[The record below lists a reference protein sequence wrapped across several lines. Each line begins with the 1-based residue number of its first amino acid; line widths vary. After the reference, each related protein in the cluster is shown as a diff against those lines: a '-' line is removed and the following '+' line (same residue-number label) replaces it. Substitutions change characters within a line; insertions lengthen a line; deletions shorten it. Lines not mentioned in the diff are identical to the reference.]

1 MEAEVMKS
9 GSAYAFMQG
18 SGEMQER
25 TRNYDWSQSPL
36 GMPDQWPQSLRTT
49 LGIILNS
56 KFPMLLFWGNDH
68 ICFYNDAFRPS
79 LGEKGKHPGIGKN
92 GKEVWSDIWDFIG
105 PLIDSVKNTGVPVW
119 YENQLVPFYRNGTTE
134 NIYWTFSYS
143 PAYGD
148 DGRIDGVFVTCVETT
163 KTVTT
168 LQQLEESRQQ
178 LAFAI
183 DAAELAR
190 WDYHPFTH
198 QFTAD
203 ARFTEWFGLM
213 AEEATDSA
221 LVLNIIAPEDRERL
235 VAELNTAMDP
245 AYNGRFN
252 VEYTIRP
259 HNLQERVVRAKGK
272 TWFDEGGNAYRL
284 SGTLQDVTEQV
295 NQRTKSIESEQQV
308 KAIIESAPFPIGI
321 YVGREMRIQFVN
333 QTIKDIWGKGN
344 DIEGKLYAEV
354 LPELENQQVYQQL
367 DGVYATGVPFE
378 ARHQRID
385 ILVDGKLQP
394 FYFNYNFTPLFD
406 TNGNVYGV
414 MNTAAEVTDLV
425 NTQLQLK
432 EVEENLRNIIL
443 QAPVAMA
450 LLRGKDQIIEIAN
463 DRMFELWGKSSE
475 ELLGKSVFDGLPEVR
490 AQGYEELLDK
500 VFTTGETVKFFGSP
514 VTLPRNGQIE
524 LCYIDF
530 VYEAYR
536 LGEDEIS
543 GVMVV
548 AIDVTTQV
556 LNAKKIRDAE
566 ERGRLA
572 IESAELG
579 TYEINLTNKQ
589 LLASARMAEIFNVEE
604 AADRQ
609 AYIRAI
615 HLEDLPLRKDA
626 YKRAFETGILE
637 YDARVIY
644 KNGSIHWVRV
654 KGQVFFDDQHT
665 PKTIV
670 GVVQDITETKLFEQ
684 ELTRQVRERTRELE
698 ASNFDLQRSNAN
710 LEEFAHAAS
719 HDLKEPIRKIRFFT
733 SRLKEQM
740 TEELSDSQKFTFS
753 RIDNASERMTAL
765 IDDLLLYSHVSR
777 KPIETEAV
785 DLNEKIKRVLE
796 DLELDIQQKNAKI
809 TVGPLPVVQGYRR
822 QLQQLFHNL
831 LTNAIKYNKPNIAP
845 EVSITASLVEGK
857 NVVIGGSP
865 LDATQ
870 PYHLIEIRDS
880 GIGFDQKESERIF
893 QMFTRLHGN
902 TEYGGT
908 GVGLSIVRKV
918 VENHSGKI
926 VAEGE
931 PGAGANFKVYLPA
944 S

>member
-1 MEAEVMKS
+1 MEAGVLKS
-9 GSAYAFMQG
+9 NTAFAFMQG
-18 SGEMQER
+18 SGEMREL
-25 TRNYDWSQSPL
+25 TRNYNWSQSSL
-36 GMPDQWPQSLRTT
+36 GTPDQWPQSLRTT

-56 KFPMLLFWGNDH
+56 KFPMFLFWGDEQ

-79 LGEKGKHPGIGKN
+79 LGDKGKHPGVGKK

-105 PLIDSVKNTGVPVW
+105 PLIEEVKATGVPVW

-148 DGRIDGVFVTCVETT
+148 EGSIDGVFVTCVETT

-183 DAAELAR
+183 DAAELAT
-190 WDYHPFTH
+190 WEYNPLTH

-203 ARFTEWFGLM
+203 ARFSEWFGLT
-213 AEEATDSA
+213 AEEATDNA
-221 LVLNIIAPEDRERL
+221 LSLNIIAPEDRQKM
-235 VAELNTAMDP
+235 VAELNRSVDP
-245 AYNGRFN
+245 AFNGRFN
-252 VEYTIRP
+252 IDYTIRP
-259 HNLQERVVRAKGK
+259 QNRQERVLRSKGK
-272 TWFDEGGNAYRL
+272 TSFDEAGKAYRI

-295 NQRTKSIESEQQV
+295 MQQKRLLESEQQV
-308 KAIIESAPFPIGI
+308 RTIIESAPFPIGI
-321 YVGREMRIQFVN
+321 YMGREMRIQFAN
-333 QTIKDIWGKGN
+333 QSIKNVWGKGN
-344 DIEGKLYAEV
+344 DVEGKLYSEV

-367 DGVYATGVPFE
+367 ERVYTTGVPFA

-385 ILVDGKLQP
+385 IVVDGKLRP

-406 TNGNVYGV
+406 ANGNVHGV

-450 LLRGKDQIIEIAN
+450 LLRGKEQVIEIAN
-463 DRMFELWGKSSE
+463 DKMFELWGKRSD
-475 ELLGKSVFDGLPEVR
+475 ELLGRSVFDGLPEVR
-490 AQGYEELLDK
+490 SQGYEELLDK
-500 VFTTGETVKFFGSP
+500 VFTTGETVRFFGSP
-514 VTLPRNGQIE
+514 VTLPRNGKIE
-524 LCYIDF
+524 QCYIDF

-579 TYEINLTNKQ
+579 TYEINLTNNEV
-589 LLASARMAEIFNVEE
+589 LASSRMAEIFDVEDE
-604 AADRQ
+604 ADRER
-609 AYIRAI
+609 YITAI
-615 HLEDLPLRKDA
+615 HPEDLPIRKEA
-626 YKRAFETGILE
+626 YKRAYETGTLE
-637 YDARVIY
+637 YDARIVY
-644 KNGSIHWVRV
+644 KDGSTHWVRV
-654 KGQVFFDDQHT
+654 KGRVFFDDQHT
-665 PKTIV
+665 PKNII
-670 GVVQDITETKLFEQ
+670 GVVQDITEIKVFEE
-684 ELTRQVRERTRELE
+684 ELTRQVRERTEELE
-698 ASNFDLQRSNAN
+698 ASNLDLQRSNAN

-765 IDDLLLYSHVSR
+765 IDDILLYSHVSR
-777 KPIETEAV
+777 KPVETEAV
-785 DLNEKIKRVLE
+785 DLNLKIKRVLE

-809 TVGPLPVVQGYRR
+809 SVGPLPVVQGFRR

-831 LTNAIKYNKPNIAP
+831 LTNAIKYNKPGIAP
-845 EVSITASLVEGK
+845 EVSIAASLVEGK
-857 NVVIGGSP
+857 DVVMEGSP
-865 LDATQ
+865 LDATRQ
-870 PYHLIEIRDS
+870 YHLIEIRDK

-902 TEYGGT
+902 SEYGGT

-918 VENHSGKI
+918 VENHDGKI
-926 VAEGE
+926 VAEGT
-931 PGAGANFKVYLPA
+931 PGVGANFKVYLPT

>member
-1 MEAEVMKS
+1 
-9 GSAYAFMQG
+9 
-18 SGEMQER
+18 
-25 TRNYDWSQSPL
+25 
-36 GMPDQWPQSLRTT
+36 
-49 LGIILNS
+49 
-56 KFPMLLFWGNDH
+56 
-68 ICFYNDAFRPS
+68 
-79 LGEKGKHPGIGKN
+79 
-92 GKEVWSDIWDFIG
+92 
-105 PLIDSVKNTGVPVW
+105 
-119 YENQLVPFYRNGTTE
+119 
-134 NIYWTFSYS
+134 
-143 PAYGD
+143 
-148 DGRIDGVFVTCVETT
+148 
-163 KTVTT
+163 
-168 LQQLEESRQQ
+168 
-178 LAFAI
+178 
-183 DAAELAR
+183 
-190 WDYHPFTH
+190 
-198 QFTAD
+198 
-203 ARFTEWFGLM
+203 
-213 AEEATDSA
+213 
-221 LVLNIIAPEDRERL
+221 
-235 VAELNTAMDP
+235 
-245 AYNGRFN
+245 
-252 VEYTIRP
+252 
-259 HNLQERVVRAKGK
+259 
-272 TWFDEGGNAYRL
+272 
-284 SGTLQDVTEQV
+284 
-295 NQRTKSIESEQQV
+295 
-308 KAIIESAPFPIGI
+308 
-321 YVGREMRIQFVN
+321 
-333 QTIKDIWGKGN
+333 
-344 DIEGKLYAEV
+344 
-354 LPELENQQVYQQL
+354 
-367 DGVYATGVPFE
+367 
-378 ARHQRID
+378 
-385 ILVDGKLQP
+385 
-394 FYFNYNFTPLFD
+394 
-406 TNGNVYGV
+406 
-414 MNTAAEVTDLV
+414 
-425 NTQLQLK
+425 
-432 EVEENLRNIIL
+432 
-443 QAPVAMA
+443 
-450 LLRGKDQIIEIAN
+450 
-463 DRMFELWGKSSE
+463 
-475 ELLGKSVFDGLPEVR
+475 
-490 AQGYEELLDK
+490 

-615 HLEDLPLRKDA
+615 HPEDLPLRKDA

-831 LTNAIKYNKPNIAP
+831 LTNAIKYNKPNIPP